1 MVDSRVAETQERV
14 YNSMALK
21 KRDTGYIGRVGA
33 APWREPP
40 SLEIILP
47 LVAGAAAELYG
58 VVGAVV
64 VAVEA
69 GEATAVV
76 LPSGL
81 AAMAA
86 LYDVHGTGVGA
97 DAAAH
102 AAVAHHVERLVGDEE
117 TLEEASHHVGH
128 HPRQCP
134 LGHVHYALA
143 PLQYALHDARQP
155 LGRPLLLLPFPL
167 GLVHVHE
174 RQAHVRFRHDERP
187 GRRHVFH
194 AERPQRGVAQDGLAQ
209 VAERIAHAI
218 ARRAEAVGIGRGGGV
233 DDQSGNELPEEGG
246 HTPAM
251 HGKDK
256 AQPFAGLQ
264 VVFLGMC
271 HRLGHK
277 EELLSQ
283 GLGKPQGSPSRV
295 SRSREIEYHLAFML
309 PSMYKRVSSALPLVR
324 TVMPFLKWPGKRPL
338 PE

>member
-1 MVDSRVAETQERV
+1 M
-14 YNSMALK
+14 
-21 KRDTGYIGRVGA
+21 
-33 APWREPP
+33 
-40 SLEIILP
+40 
-47 LVAGAAAELYG
+47 AGAAAELYG

-86 LYDVHGTGVGA
+86 LDDVHGTGVGA

-102 AAVAHHVERLVGDEE
+102 AAVARHVERLVGDEE

-155 LGRPLLLLPFPL
+155 LGCPLLLLPFPL

-174 RQAHVRFRHDERP
+174 RQAHVGLWHDERP
-187 GRRHVFH
+187 GRGHVFH
-194 AERPQRGVAQDGLAQ
+194 AERPQRVVALDGLAQ
-209 VAERIAHAI
+209 VAERIAHAV

-233 DDQSGNELPEEGG
+233 DDHLRDKLPHESGYPPTMYGEDE
-246 HTPAM
+246 
-251 HGKDK
+251 
-256 AQPFAGLQ
+256 AQPLTGLQ
-264 VVFLGMC
+264 VVFLGVL
-271 HRLGHK
+271 HLFGHK

-309 PSMYKRVSSALPLVR
+309 PSM
-324 TVMPFLKWPGKRPL
+324 
-338 PE
+338 